1 MWMETVTYKSGQV
14 KYKFFERY
22 KCPYTGKLKR
32 VSVTYSTK
40 SKQAQKNALYELQKK
55 IEAATSTGAASSNKI
70 FMDVMTEYI
79 ESGKAFRKY
88 STHYGLIS
96 MQKAIYKML
105 PNDIPLTKL
114 NTATIQLAFD
124 EFQKTRSYVYAKALL
139 GLIRQTLRYA
149 HRMGYI
155 SDIRFLDNIQLHKP
169 AMSVAQ
175 VKKKR
180 SKFLTKNELKD
191 LLAKLND
198 INPPVAMLCEF
209 QSLTGLRFGE
219 LVALR
224 TQDYDSKEKVIDVNG
239 TLSSRGSLSDSAMR
253 LSPKN
258 AYSIRKVSLDN
269 RADKIINHFILANK
283 ARMLWK
289 SNVANNDYIFVT
301 DGGLPYDIHFVN
313 KIIKRAHFH
322 KPVSTH
328 TFRHTH
334 ISLLAEANVPLK
346 AIMERVGH
354 NDPRTT
360 LAIYTH
366 VTDEMQEE
374 VNAAIMNIGKSVSNK

>member
-1 MWMETVTYKSGQV
+1 MWMETVIYKSGQV

-55 IEAATSTGAASSNKI
+55 IEIATSTGASSNKV

-88 STHYGLIS
+88 STHYGLVS
-96 MQKAIYKML
+96 MQKAIRKML
-105 PNDIPLTKL
+105 PEEDIALSKL

-175 VKKKR
+175 VKKNR
-180 SKFLTKNELKD
+180 SKFLTKAELKE
-191 LLAKLND
+191 LLSKLND
-198 INPPVAMLCEF
+198 INPPVSLICEF

-224 TQDYDSKEKVIDVNG
+224 IQDYDSKNKVIDVNG
-239 TLSSRGSLSDSAMR
+239 TLSSRGSLSNDAMR

-258 AYSIRKVSLDN
+258 AYSIRKVSLDA

-289 SNVANNDYIFVT
+289 SNVAKNDYIFVT

-313 KIIKRAHFH
+313 KIIKRTHFH

-366 VTDEMQEE
+366 VTDEMKKE
-374 VNAAIMNIGKSVSNK
+374 VANAINNIGNAISNK